1 MARDYISA
9 KKSAQGYRA
18 PSECDGCRNCRHRS
32 PQALRYDGGGRIAY
46 DCTLGRF
53 FVVLGGICD
62 HHQPAGIASL
72 PASPELPT

>member
-18 PSECDGCRNCRHRS
+18 PSERDGCRNCRHRS
-32 PQALRYDGGGRIAY
+32 PQALRYDSGHIAY

-53 FVVLGGICD
+53 FVVPTGICNN
-62 HHQPAGIASL
+62 HQRAGVAGL
-72 PASPELPT
+72 PQKESAP

>member
-1 MARDYISA
+1 MQKGRFDQRRTG
-9 KKSAQGYRA
+9 QGYKA
-18 PSECDGCRNCRHRS
+18 PAERDGCRNCRHRS
-32 PQALRYDGGGRIAY
+32 ADGWRYETGSTVY

>member
-1 MARDYISA
+1 MQKGRFDQRRTG
-9 KKSAQGYRA
+9 QGYKA
-18 PSECDGCRNCRHRS
+18 PAERDGCRNCRHRS
-32 PQALRYDGGGRIAY
+32 ADGWRYETGSMVY

-53 FVVLGGICD
+53 FVVPGGICN

>member
-1 MARDYISA
+1 MDRDYISA

-18 PSECDGCRNCRHRS
+18 PSERDGCRNCRHCS
-32 PQALRYDGGGRIAY
+32 PQALRYDGGHIAY

-53 FVVLGGICD
+53 FVVPGGICN

>member
-18 PSECDGCRNCRHRS
+18 PSERDGCRNCRHRS
-32 PQALRYDGGGRIAY
+32 PQALRYDSGHIAY

-53 FVVLGGICD
+53 FVVPGGICNN
-62 HHQPAGIASL
+62 HQPAGVAGL
-72 PASPELPT
+72 PQKESAP

>member
-9 KKSAQGYRA
+9 KTSAQSYRA
-18 PSECDGCRNCRHRS
+18 PSERDGCRNCRHRS
-32 PQALRYDGGGRIAY
+32 ADGWRYETGSTVY

-53 FVVLGGICD
+53 FLVLGGICD

>member
-18 PSECDGCRNCRHRS
+18 PSQRDGCRNCRHRS
-32 PQALRYDGGGRIAY
+32 ADGWRYETGSMVY

-53 FVVLGGICD
+53 FVVPGGICN

>member
-9 KKSAQGYRA
+9 KKSAQSYRA
-18 PSECDGCRNCRHRS
+18 PSERDGCRNCRHRS
-32 PQALRYDGGGRIAY
+32 TVY

>member
-1 MARDYISA
+1 MQKGRFDQRRTG
-9 KKSAQGYRA
+9 QGYKA
-18 PSECDGCRNCRHRS
+18 PAERDGCRNCRHCS
-32 PQALRYDGGGRIAY
+32 AVGWRYETGSTVY

>member
-18 PSECDGCRNCRHRS
+18 PSERDGCRNCRHRS

-46 DCTLGRF
+46 DCQLGKF
-53 FVVLGGICD
+53 LV
-62 HHQPAGIASL
+62 
-72 PASPELPT
+72 

>member
-18 PSECDGCRNCRHRS
+18 PSERDGCRNCRHRS
-32 PQALRYDGGGRIAY
+32 DEALRYDSGHIAY

-53 FVVLGGICD
+53 FVVPGGICNN
-62 HHQPAGIASL
+62 HQPAGVAGL
-72 PASPELPT
+72 PQKESAP

>member
-1 MARDYISA
+1 MALDQFTARKLS
-9 KKSAQGYRA
+9 QGYQPPAQR
-18 PSECDGCRNCRHRS
+18 DGCRNCRHRS
-32 PQALRYDGGGRIAY
+32 AVGWRYKTGSTVY

-72 PASPELPT
+72 PRKEGAPA

>member
-1 MARDYISA
+1 MQKGRFDQRRTG
-9 KKSAQGYRA
+9 QGYKA
-18 PSECDGCRNCRHRS
+18 PAERDGCRNCRHCS

-53 FVVLGGICD
+53 FVVPGGICNN
-62 HHQPAGIASL
+62 HQPAGIASL

>member
-18 PSECDGCRNCRHRS
+18 PSERDGCGNCRHRS
-32 PQALRYDGGGRIAY
+32 PQALRYDSGHIAY

-53 FVVLGGICD
+53 FVVPGGICNN
-62 HHQPAGIASL
+62 HQPAGVAGL
-72 PASPELPT
+72 PQKESAP